1 MTHRI
6 GVLGATLLCLGLAGQ
21 AAHAASCLPV
31 TAYKARFAR
40 GLHAYTEAR
49 TALIHEIHLAAAM
62 TSAPRSKAYARWDSA
77 DAQSARDQAAYTG
90 LVHLQASYADA
101 LRCHDAADAK
111 ALQPYLYGLT
121 NLEIAGNLLDQARGQ
136 LIVKCDSALSPYMP
150 YIDAADQAV
159 AKARKVVAGGV
170 KSRFPSDHIAQEPDE
185 LANMREIP
193 NKCGG

>member
-6 GVLGATLLCLGLAGQ
+6 GVLGATLLCLGLTGH

-62 TSAPRSKAYARWDSA
+62 TSAPSSKAYAQWDSA
-77 DAQSARDQAAYTG
+77 DAQSARAEDAYSKMVRLHG
-90 LVHLQASYADA
+90 SYADA

-121 NLEIAGNLLDQARGQ
+121 NLEIADNLLFQARGDM
-136 LIVKCDSALSPYMP
+136 LTTCNSALSPYMP

-159 AKARKVVAGGV
+159 AMARKVAAGDV

-193 NKCGG
+193 NRCVG